1 MPKSKQICEHS
12 LRWIL
17 AVRRRADIHQYNTH
31 VFTHEKFP
39 EVLGDVAGD
48 YRHSVS
54 SMIWTVKQAK
64 TIDQIGLLQWA
75 LTDDALG
82 YKYAREQ
89 SFNMPWNDILR

>member
-1 MPKSKQICEHS
+1 MSKPKQICETS

-17 AVRRRADIHQYNTH
+17 GVRRRADIHQYNTH
-31 VFTHEKFP
+31 VFTYEKFP

-54 SMIWTVKQAK
+54 SMLWTVKQAK
-64 TIDQIGLLQWA
+64 TIDQIGLQKWM

-82 YKYAREQ
+82 YKYAVEK
-89 SFNMPWNDILR
+89 SFNMPWKSILP